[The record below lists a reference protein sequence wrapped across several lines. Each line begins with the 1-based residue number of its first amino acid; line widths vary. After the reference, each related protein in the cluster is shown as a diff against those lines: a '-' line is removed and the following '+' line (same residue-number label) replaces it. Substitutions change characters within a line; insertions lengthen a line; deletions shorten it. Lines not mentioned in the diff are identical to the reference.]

1 MQRCLRVASL
11 LTCLAPFTHS
21 FTPARTRSRVSC
33 PNTQNILGA
42 GLSGGEVELLG
53 WVGAFSLTHIGLS
66 AVREPV
72 IKVFGKGAAAVG
84 LVGNQKWALPPVW
97 LGDKKNVDEQSGKEL
112 VFGDEATAGRQ
123 LFRVAYSV
131 VAGVTLGFSFASF
144 QAVQLASPVLDW
156 TVPLN
161 SSPPARALLFA
172 CAVGSLAVSLAS
184 LKNPSPLSLVPGFEP
199 DEDAPLGLRRD
210 DSLKLRAYGLTRVT
224 RHPLILPVVPWGFA
238 NALLTGGR
246 AADVILFLGLGLY
259 ALAGCYAQ
267 DLRASA
273 AAEVGTVF
281 AKGDLTSFY
290 ADTSFVPFAAIL
302 DGR

>member
-1 MQRCLRVASL
+1 
-11 LTCLAPFTHS
+11 
-21 FTPARTRSRVSC
+21 
-33 PNTQNILGA
+33 
-42 GLSGGEVELLG
+42 
-53 WVGAFSLTHIGLS
+53 
-66 AVREPV
+66 
-72 IKVFGKGAAAVG
+72 VG

-224 RHPLILPVVPWGFA
+224 RHPLILPVVPWGVRQRA
-238 NALLTGGR
+238 SDWGPRRRRDPLSGPGPLRLGR
-246 AADVILFLGLGLY
+246 L
-259 ALAGCYAQ
+259 
-267 DLRASA
+267 LRARLTRVSSCGSGHRVCERRPDEFLRRHVVCA
-273 AAEVGTVF
+273 FRRHPRRQIAQPFLSSLVSLSTF
-281 AKGDLTSFY
+281 AFY
-290 ADTSFVPFAAIL
+290 FLSRCAL
-302 DGR
+302 